1 METPKIISVDDHVLE
16 PPDLWERYLPD
27 RFRDTAPRLVRMRGR
42 FGQGARGGWQ
52 PTDDGDWADIWMFG
66 DLQMAL
72 IPGFAAAGMDQNY
85 LGTHWNPMTYD
96 EMRPGCYDPA
106 ARLADMD
113 DNHTDASIAFPT
125 FPRFCG
131 QTFLECDERDLALAC
146 VEAYND
152 WMIDEWCAGDGRGR
166 LIPLTLIPLW
176 DPELAATE
184 VRRCADKGSHA
195 IAFSENPTRL
205 KLPSIHT
212 QHWDP
217 LFAACQETDTV
228 VNMHIGSSST
238 FPMTSRDAP
247 RAVSLALTYQGAAH
261 GFADW
266 LCSGVLDR
274 FGELR
279 IAWSEGQV
287 GWMPFILER
296 LDQVWSERPVYGN
309 LDGRVGSLP
318 SSYLAGRVGEDRRR
332 GRPRR
337 RRALPPRPRQR
348 HPLLRARPVPRR
360 DRVPVFDRRSGPAR
374 TASVGFK
381 CPLRRGTPASSAN
394 AGAGCPGRPGCGATG
409 PRVGPAVAR
418 PSRRRRTAGD
428 CGVRS
433 TRRHPGGRTC
443 PRRR

>member
-16 PPDLWERYLPD
+16 PPDLWERYLPE
-27 RFRDTAPRLVRMRGR
+27 RLRGAAPRVARMRGR
-42 FGQGARGGWQ
+42 FGEGPRGGWQ
-52 PTDDGDWADIWMFG
+52 QTDEGDWADIWVFE
-66 DLQMAL
+66 DLQMAI
-72 IPGFAAAGMDQNY
+72 IPGFAAAGKDQNY
-85 LGTHWNPMTYD
+85 LGTHWEPMTYD
-96 EMRPGCYDPA
+96 DMRPGCYDPA

-113 DNHTDASIAFPT
+113 DNHTDAGIAFPT

-131 QTFLECDERDLALAC
+131 QTFLEQGARDLALAC
-146 VEAYND
+146 VQAYND
-152 WMIDEWCAGDGRGR
+152 WMIDEWCAGDGHGR

-176 DPELAATE
+176 DVELAAAE

-212 QHWDP
+212 DHWDP

-238 FPMTSRDAP
+238 FPMTSPDAP

-274 FGELR
+274 FDELR

-296 LDQVWSERPVYGN
+296 LDQAWSERPVYGN
-309 LDGRVGSLP
+309 LDGRIRSLP
-318 SSYLAGRVGEDRRR
+318 SSYLAGRVFGC
-332 GRPRR
+332 
-337 RRALPPRPRQR
+337 
-348 HPLLRARPVPRR
+348 
-360 DRVPVFDRRSGPAR
+360 VFDDVAGLRLRDQIGMDQIMFEVDYPHGDSTWPNSRAVLEKIAVQAELSDDELYRLAR
-374 TASVGFK
+374 G
-381 CPLRRGTPASSAN
+381 N
-394 AGAGCPGRPGCGATG
+394 AIRCYGLDRYF
-409 PRVGPAVAR
+409 
-418 PSRRRRTAGD
+418 
-428 CGVRS
+428 GV
-433 TRRHPGGRTC
+433 TE
-443 PRRR
+443 